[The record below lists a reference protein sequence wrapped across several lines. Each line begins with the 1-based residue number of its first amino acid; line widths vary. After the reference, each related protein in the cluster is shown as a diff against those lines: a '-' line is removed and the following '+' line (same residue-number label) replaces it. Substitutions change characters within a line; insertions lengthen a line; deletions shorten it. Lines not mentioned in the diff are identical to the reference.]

1 MKYIS
6 IILSLILAAPLYAE
20 RDRPQLKKPPVNK
33 IDKRPKP
40 FPLHWGKPP
49 MIQTRDMVPLP
60 FGFGRGSS
68 TLAKWI
74 ADNVK
79 KDKSNIGDRPN
90 KPEPKPRPKP
100 SPEIQAKI
108 DVLIEKKKA
117 LDSER
122 RKLQGSFKG
131 KSKDEIKELVKSF
144 RDAQKDKHE
153 AIKQAQQELI
163 KSIREKRQTGA
174 RRE

>member
-1 MKYIS
+1 MAIKIYIKDPEKKEERVFQAS
-6 IILSLILAAPLYAE
+6 VNLHARKTLDGNLMIL
-20 RDRPQLKKPPVNK
+20 DHKD
-33 IDKRPKP
+33 ID
-40 FPLHWGKPP
+40 
-49 MIQTRDMVPLP
+49 IV
-60 FGFGRGSS
+60 
-68 TLAKWI
+68 
-74 ADNVK
+74 
-79 KDKSNIGDRPN
+79 
-90 KPEPKPRPKP
+90 
-100 SPEIQAKI
+100 
-108 DVLIEKKKA
+108 VLIEKKKA